1 MRVYFR
7 RATTAAAARRAL
19 GAYDIAYLAGGPRR
33 VVECA
38 VIGLAERGLLRLRAS
53 RVCAVGDE
61 TPEHPVE
68 RALLAACPSSRGSA
82 SVCAEV
88 RESPEVEEIGDRLA
102 EWGLVTRS
110 RHQLTRVGRQRL
122 QAAEEERI
130 LPGHVFAGP
139 DVLPK
144 GTVRRAVTEAQFV
157 PSGLGRAMIRLGNAL
172 ERESGSDHAGSSCGG
187 GGGGGD

>member
-1 MRVYFR
+1 MRVYFK
-7 RATTAAAARRAL
+7 RATTAVAARRAL
-19 GAYDIAYLAGGPRR
+19 DAYDIAYLAGGPRR

-53 RVCAVGDE
+53 RVCAVGEE

-68 RALLAACPSSRGSA
+68 RALLAACPQSRSSA
-82 SVCAEV
+82 SVCAES

-110 RHQLTRVGRQRL
+110 RHQLTRVGKQRL
-122 QAAEEERI
+122 QAAEEEGT
-130 LPGHVFAGP
+130 LPEYVFAGP
-139 DVLPK
+139 EVLPG

-172 ERESGSDHAGSSCGG
+172 DRESGSDHADSGCGG